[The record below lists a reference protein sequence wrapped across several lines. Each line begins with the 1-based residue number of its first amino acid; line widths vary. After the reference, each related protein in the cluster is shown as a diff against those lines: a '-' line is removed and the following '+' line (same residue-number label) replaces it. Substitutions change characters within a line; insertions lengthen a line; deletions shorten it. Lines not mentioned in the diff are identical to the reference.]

1 MQQGRQQHE
10 PTEATQGQGSAAPG
24 AVGISHTTV
33 REHVKTTLTIDCMG
47 GDHGPSV
54 TVPAAVSFVRSHPD
68 AHLMLVGL
76 EAPIRAQLKKAKAL
90 DLPALSI
97 VPASEVVAMDD
108 SVEVALRRKK
118 DSSMRVA
125 LTLVKEES
133 AQACISAGNTGAL
146 MAVSRYVLKTLA
158 GIERPAIASALP
170 NPNGYTM
177 MLDLGANVD
186 CEPQHLLQFAEMGHA
201 LVSALEGK
209 ERPTIGLLNIGEEV
223 IKGNETIKRAGE
235 LLRASTLNFRG
246 NVEGN
251 DIYKGTTDVIVCDG
265 FVGNVALKTSEG
277 LAQMLSEIIREE
289 FGRSPLT
296 KLMALFALPVLM
308 RFKKRVDHRQYNGA
322 ALLGLRGLVIK
333 SHGSADA
340 YAFEWAIKRGYD
352 AVKNGVLERLAKAME
367 ENAYPLDE
375 AARAAGGTAGP
386 ASPAGRPAEPFAAV
400 SSKA

>member
-1 MQQGRQQHE
+1 M
-10 PTEATQGQGSAAPG
+10 
-24 AVGISHTTV
+24 TV
-33 REHVKTTLTIDCMG
+33 TLTIDCMG

-54 TVPAAVSFVRSHPD
+54 TVPAAVNFVRTHPD
-68 AHLMLVGL
+68 ARLQLVGI
-76 EAPIRAQLKKAKAL
+76 ETAIRAQLKKLKAL
-90 DLPALSI
+90 NLSALSV
-97 VPASEVVAMDD
+97 VPATEVVEMDD
-108 SVEVALRRKK
+108 PVEVALRKKK

-125 LTLVKEES
+125 LNRVKEGE
-133 AQACISAGNTGAL
+133 AQACVSAGNTGAL
-146 MAVSRYVLKTLA
+146 MAVSRYVLKTLP
-158 GIERPAIASALP
+158 GIERPAIAFALP
-170 NPNGYTM
+170 SERGYTT

-201 LVSALEGK
+201 LVAALEGK

-223 IKGNETIKRAGE
+223 IKGNDTIKRAGE

-251 DIYKGTTDVIVCDG
+251 DIYKGTVDVVVCDG

-277 LAQMLSEIIREE
+277 LAQMLNDMIKEE
-289 FGRSPLT
+289 FGRSWLT
-296 KLMALFALPVLM
+296 KLMALAALPVLM

-322 ALLGLRGLVIK
+322 ALLGLKSLVFK

-352 AVKNGVLERLAKAME
+352 AVKNGVLERLARAME
-367 ENAYPLDE
+367 ENASSLE
-375 AARAAGGTAGP
+375 QAAGSSTGGQNSAAPKAPEEPSASPSASLPAQTAGELP
-386 ASPAGRPAEPFAAV
+386 PGAAS